1 MSLRSRLLLALGVVA
16 VAALLAADVATYS
29 ALRSFLLS
37 RVDYDLQSSHAPIEA
52 ALTGGPSGQGGPG
65 GQPSANGQLGAN
77 GQPGPNGQLGPNRQN
92 GPPFGGSGECNF
104 RLDPQTYLQI
114 RNGSVTLC
122 DQLAYPTGGNTTY
135 SPRLPTQINGL
146 TVKTDLGGRPEPTVY
161 FNAPSAQKGG
171 PEFRVRASQLSNGQ
185 QLILAVPLTET
196 HETLH
201 RLLLIELAVTGGALI
216 LAGLIGAWLVHV
228 GLRPLRDIERTAGA
242 IAQGELDQRVP
253 GANRKTEVGRLA
265 EALNAMLGR
274 IQQAFAARD
283 ATEMAL
289 RQSEGRLRRFVA
301 DASHELRTP
310 VAAVSAYAELF
321 ERGAESRPQD
331 LARVMS
337 GIRGETA
344 RMGHLVEDLLLLA
357 RLDESRPF
365 ERSPVDL
372 VAVATEAVEAARAV
386 GPEWQL
392 GVEATGPVFVS
403 GDSSRL
409 RQVFD
414 NLLSNVRAHTPP
426 GTTAII
432 AISRAGGEVL
442 CQVTDDGPGIG
453 ADDAARLFERFFR
466 ADPSRS
472 AGERRRRPWPVHR
485 GRHRRRPRGPR
496 GGRPGPRPGTRG
508 HLHHPDA
515 GPRRPGLRGS
525 AGAGRRAGPGCARA
539 PSSTSAPTQIRFA
552 C

>member
-37 RVDYDLQSSHAPIEA
+37 RVDYDLQSSHAPIEE
-52 ALTGGPSGQGGPG
+52 ALTGGPNGQGAPG
-65 GQPSANGQLGAN
+65 
-77 GQPGPNGQLGPNRQN
+77 GQLGPNGQNGQN

-122 DQLAYPTGGNTTY
+122 DQLAYPTGGTATY

-146 TVKTDLGGRPEPTVY
+146 TVKNDLGGEPTVY

-196 HETLH
+196 YETLH
-201 RLLLIELAVTGGALI
+201 RLLLIELAVTGGALV

-265 EALNAMLGR
+265 EALNVMLGR

-283 ATEMAL
+283 ATEMEL

-386 GPEWQL
+386 GPQWQF
-392 GVEATGPVFVS
+392 GVEAAGPVLVS

-426 GTTAII
+426 GTTATITI
-432 AISRAGGEVL
+432 AAAGDEVV

-453 ADDAARLFERFFR
+453 TDDAARLFERFFR

-472 AGERRRRPWPVHR
+472 RASGGAGLGLSIVAAIVAAH
-485 GRHRRRPRGPR
+485 
-496 GGRPGPRPGTRG
+496 GGRVIAAPAPAPA
-508 HLHHPDA
+508 H
-515 GPRRPGLRGS
+515 
-525 AGAGRRAGPGCARA
+525 GAVF
-539 PSSTSAPTQIRFA
+539 TIRMPA
-552 C
+552 LANQA